1 MISGIN
7 LRQHML
13 SDKDWMLCCGPVLQ
27 ASTYQMAVL
36 LMFNNSDSL
45 TVEQIQEHTQLKTV
59 GAI

>member
-1 MISGIN
+1 
-7 LRQHML
+7 
-13 SDKDWMLCCGPVLQ
+13 MLCCDPVLQ

-59 GAI
+59 GAIWIYSFGVGCSKRG

>member
-1 MISGIN
+1 
-7 LRQHML
+7 
-13 SDKDWMLCCGPVLQ
+13 MLCCGPVLQ

-59 GAI
+59 GAICIYSFGAGCSKHG